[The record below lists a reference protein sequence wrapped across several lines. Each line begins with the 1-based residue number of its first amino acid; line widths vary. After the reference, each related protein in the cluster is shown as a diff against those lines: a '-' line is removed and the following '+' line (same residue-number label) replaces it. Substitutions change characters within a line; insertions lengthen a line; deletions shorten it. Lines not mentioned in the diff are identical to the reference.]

1 MKPFSI
7 VDLHCD
13 TLMELYLKKTDLRQ
27 WQGHI
32 NLEKLQKGGSMVQSF
47 AVFIPTHRSAERH
60 GVTEDAYS
68 YFHHVAD
75 VFDREMA
82 ANADVIRPV
91 TTVAQM
97 EANRKEGKLS
107 GLLTIEDG
115 VPVDGK
121 IERVQEFYD
130 RGVRMIALTW
140 NYENSIGFPCSDD
153 PEKHM
158 LGLKPFGLEVVSKM
172 DELGII
178 VDTSHLSEGGFW
190 DIVKHGKKPFIASHS
205 CARAL
210 CDHRRNLTDEQL
222 RALGEKG
229 GVCGVNFCT
238 GFLKKEEGLPREE
251 DLTTPGD
258 LVRHM
263 KHIADKAGLEA
274 VALGSDFDGIDD
286 SLEFKDFSGMPQV
299 VDAVEKAFGAAGADK
314 ICSGNALRVFQ
325 DVIG

>member
-1 MKPFSI
+1 MKKFNI

-13 TLMELYLKKTDLRQ
+13 TLMELYLRKTDLKAFD
-27 WQGHI
+27 GHI

-47 AVFIPTHRSAERH
+47 AVFIPTFDSAKRN
-60 GVTEDAYS
+60 GVTETPYE

-82 ANADVIRPV
+82 AHSDVIRPV
-91 TTVAQM
+91 RCYDDIMKNIAD
-97 EANRKEGKLS
+97 GKLS

-140 NYENSIGFPCSDD
+140 NYENSIGYPNSRD
-153 PEKHM
+153 PEQHK

-172 DELGII
+172 DELGMMID
-178 VDTSHLSEGGFW
+178 VSHLSEGGFW

-210 CDHRRNLTDEQL
+210 CDHPRDLTDEQL
-222 RALGEKG
+222 KALGNKG
-229 GVCGVNFCT
+229 GICGINFCS
-238 GFLKKEEGLPREE
+238 GFLNK
-251 DLTTPGD
+251 DSDYTAVAD
-258 LVRHM
+258 IVRHASY
-263 KHIADKAGLEA
+263 IANVAGIDA
-274 VALGSDFDGIDD
+274 VAMGSDFDGIGNG
-286 SLEFKDFSGMPQV
+286 LEFQDFAGFPMI
-299 VDAVEKAFGAAGADK
+299 VDGLAKVFSEDEVDK
-314 ICSGNALRVFQ
+314 ICHGNALRVIKE
-325 DVIG
+325 VVG